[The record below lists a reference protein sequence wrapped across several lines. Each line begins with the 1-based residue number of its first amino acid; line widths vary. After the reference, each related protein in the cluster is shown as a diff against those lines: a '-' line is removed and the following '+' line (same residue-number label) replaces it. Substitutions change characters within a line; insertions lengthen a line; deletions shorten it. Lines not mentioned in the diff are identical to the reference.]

1 MSRVGADSSE
11 GCGCR
16 TAFKVNTNRA
26 LCALIHK
33 THLETSRV
41 ADSIKVQNVPKQ
53 KAGGA
58 QIFPTRTLLVA
69 DGSRE
74 ATLAAEAAVELVNG
88 TGSELHVVHVISTV
102 QEMPYPRRFAKERT
116 EAFLE
121 AKKLHALTLLDRR
134 VAWIEKIGG
143 KVAGSHYREGKPDEE
158 VIRLSEELDV
168 GLVITGDRRLGWF
181 ERALAR
187 SFSERVLSRANR
199 PVLVVREP
207 VSRKRMALDLR

>member
-1 MSRVGADSSE
+1 
-11 GCGCR
+11 
-16 TAFKVNTNRA
+16 
-26 LCALIHK
+26 
-33 THLETSRV
+33 
-41 ADSIKVQNVPKQ
+41 
-53 KAGGA
+53 
-58 QIFPTRTLLVA
+58 LLVA

-74 ATLAAEAAVELVNG
+74 ATLAAEAAVELVKG
-88 TGSELHVVHVISTV
+88 TGSELHVVHVISTA

>member
-1 MSRVGADSSE
+1 M
-11 GCGCR
+11 
-16 TAFKVNTNRA
+16 
-26 LCALIHK
+26 
-33 THLETSRV
+33 
-41 ADSIKVQNVPKQ
+41 
-53 KAGGA
+53 
-58 QIFPTRTLLVA
+58 VA

-143 KVAGSHYREGKPDEE
+143 KVAGSHYREGKLDEE

-168 GLVITGDRRLGWF
+168 GLVITGDRKVGWF
-181 ERALAR
+181 ERAFAR

>member
-1 MSRVGADSSE
+1 
-11 GCGCR
+11 
-16 TAFKVNTNRA
+16 
-26 LCALIHK
+26 
-33 THLETSRV
+33 
-41 ADSIKVQNVPKQ
+41 
-53 KAGGA
+53 
-58 QIFPTRTLLVA
+58 LVA

-74 ATLAAEAAVELVNG
+74 ATLAAEAAVKLVSG
-88 TGSELHVVHVISTV
+88 TGSELHVVHVISTA
-102 QEMPYPRRFAKERT
+102 QEMPYPRYYAKERT
-116 EAFLE
+116 EALLE

-158 VIRLSEELDV
+158 VIRLSEELEV
-168 GLVITGDRRLGWF
+168 GLVITGDRKVGWF

>member
-1 MSRVGADSSE
+1 
-11 GCGCR
+11 
-16 TAFKVNTNRA
+16 
-26 LCALIHK
+26 
-33 THLETSRV
+33 
-41 ADSIKVQNVPKQ
+41 
-53 KAGGA
+53 
-58 QIFPTRTLLVA
+58 LVA

-168 GLVITGDRRLGWF
+168 GLVITGDRKLGWF
-181 ERALAR
+181 ERAFAR

-199 PVLVVREP
+199 PVLVVRES